1 MRVQIL
7 VIAFIMTIN
16 AVSSQAMNLV
26 SQQITVFGN
35 STTLMV
41 PKGMQVEFMAAAS
54 GARFPTLGPDNEI
67 IIGSN
72 GSTVFRLVPPYNN
85 ATTLVQ
91 IGSRSHSVAYRNN
104 KLFIAD
110 TAGLYEAP
118 YNGLSTNL
126 QASDLVKIAD
136 LPVGGPLQS
145 HGDCCS

>member
-26 SQQITVFGN
+26 PQQITVSGN

-41 PKGMQVEFMAAAS
+41 PEGMQVEFMAAAS

-72 GSTVFRLVPPYNN
+72 GSTVFRLGPPYNN
-85 ATTLVQ
+85 VTTLV
-91 IGSRSHSVAYRNN
+91 
-104 KLFIAD
+104 
-110 TAGLYEAP
+110 
-118 YNGLSTNL
+118 
-126 QASDLVKIAD
+126 
-136 LPVGGPLQS
+136 
-145 HGDCCS
+145 